1 MRGASEPGEETEF
14 KPGKRG
20 SNRGKRVQVG
30 RGEIRG
36 RENEFEGGG
45 ARLPGEK
52 LISRGKKNSSRGK
65 KSSSRGETS
74 SSRAGRDFEGVKQ
87 SSRGE
92 WRECQGK
99 KIHLQ

>member
-14 KPGKRG
+14 KPGKRS

-36 RENEFEGGG
+36 REKEFEGGG

-52 LISRGKKNSSRGK
+52 LISRGKTNSSRGNRVQADEK
-65 KSSSRGETS
+65 RVQVGRGGISRG
-74 SSRAGRDFEGVKQ
+74 
-87 SSRGE
+87 
-92 WRECQGK
+92 
-99 KIHLQ
+99 